1 MVSGSSSNK
10 ADLIKLDVEG
20 EEDNIVRNMPLAN
33 EIIVEYHNDKLGDFI
48 KFFTDRKYKY
58 RMKGDTIH
66 FIKK

>member
-1 MVSGSSSNK
+1 
-10 ADLIKLDVEG
+10 
-20 EEDNIVRNMPLAN
+20 MPLAN